1 VRTLATR
8 TPSSRRALV
17 VFRVVDLQRTTVTDA
32 AQAAPVPGTA
42 ADAGRARVSF
52 FEQYGTFAILVIVG
66 AGLYAVIMLVNRL
79 VRPTVASPDKL
90 TTYECGVDPTG
101 TGWSQTNIRYYVF
114 AFLFVIFD
122 VEAIFLFP
130 WAVIVGTL
138 DATTT
143 PSATYAL
150 VAMFL
155 FIGTLL
161 EGLAYAWKKGV
172 LKWD

>member
-1 VRTLATR
+1 
-8 TPSSRRALV
+8 
-17 VFRVVDLQRTTVTDA
+17 
-32 AQAAPVPGTA
+32 
-42 ADAGRARVSF
+42 VSF
-52 FEQYGTFAILVIVG
+52 FEQYGTFAIMVIVG
-66 AGLYAVIMLVNRL
+66 AALYAVIMIVSRL
-79 VRPTVASPDKL
+79 VRPTVPSPLKL
-90 TTYECGVDPTG
+90 TTYECGVEATG
-101 TGWSQTNIRYYVF
+101 TGWTQMNIRYYVF

>member
-1 VRTLATR
+1 M
-8 TPSSRRALV
+8 LV
-17 VFRVVDLQRTTVTDA
+17 V
-32 AQAAPVPGTA
+32 
-42 ADAGRARVSF
+42 
-52 FEQYGTFAILVIVG
+52 VG
-66 AGLYAVIMLVNRL
+66 AALYAVIMLVSRL
-79 VRPTVASPDKL
+79 MRPSVPSPLKL
-90 TTYECGVDPTG
+90 TTYECGVPAVG
-101 TGWSQTNIRYYVF
+101 TGWTQMNIRYYVF

-122 VEAIFLFP
+122 VEVIFLFP

-138 DATTT
+138 DGTTT

>member
-1 VRTLATR
+1 L
-8 TPSSRRALV
+8 
-17 VFRVVDLQRTTVTDA
+17 
-32 AQAAPVPGTA
+32 
-42 ADAGRARVSF
+42 SF
-52 FEQYGTFAILVIVG
+52 FEQYGTFAVLAIVG
-66 AGLYAVIMLVNRL
+66 AGVYAVIMLVSRL
-79 VRPTVASPDKL
+79 MRPTVPSPQKL
-90 TTYECGVDPTG
+90 TTYECGVEALG
-101 TGWSQTNIRYYVF
+101 TGWSQMNIRYYVF

-130 WAVIVGTL
+130 WSVIIGSL

-143 PSATYAL
+143 PSALYAL

>member
-1 VRTLATR
+1 MT
-8 TPSSRRALV
+8 
-17 VFRVVDLQRTTVTDA
+17 FD
-32 AQAAPVPGTA
+32 
-42 ADAGRARVSF
+42 
-52 FEQYGTFAILVIVG
+52 EQYGTVAVVLLLGCV
-66 AGLYAVIMLVNRL
+66 LYAVIMLVSRL
-79 VRPTVASPDKL
+79 MRPSIPSPQKL
-90 TTYECGVDPTG
+90 TTYECGVEAVG
-101 TGWSQTNIRYYVF
+101 TGWSQMNIRYYVF

-130 WAVIVGTL
+130 WAVVVGSL

-143 PSATYAL
+143 PSALFAV

-172 LKWD
+172 LRWE

>member
-1 VRTLATR
+1 
-8 TPSSRRALV
+8 
-17 VFRVVDLQRTTVTDA
+17 
-32 AQAAPVPGTA
+32 
-42 ADAGRARVSF
+42 VSF

-79 VRPTVASPDKL
+79 VRPVVPSPDKL
-90 TTYECGVDPTG
+90 TTYECGVDPAG

-138 DATTT
+138 DSTTT